1 MTRQM
6 QLGGEVVKVAELG
19 EQAGA
24 LITASK
30 REVKTVVVA
39 NGGTKSGALDCGE
52 VGMLVGY
59 SFPSGLDGTTLS
71 FEVSSDGTTY
81 QALENEDGAIALTI
95 AASKSYGLDNPS
107 RFLGW
112 RYVKFVVGE
121 QTDALTIT
129 AIVMAV

>member
-1 MTRQM
+1 MAKYIQM
-6 QLGGEVVKVAELG
+6 GGELLKVADLG

-30 REVKTVVVA
+30 REAKTVIVA
-39 NGGTKSGALDCGE
+39 DGGTKSAALDCGE
-52 VGMLVGY
+52 SGMLVGY

-81 QALENEDGAIALTI
+81 QALEDESGAISLTI
-95 AASKSYGLDNPS
+95 AASKSYGLAYPS

>member
-39 NGGTKSGALDCGE
+39 DGGTKSGALDCGE

-59 SFPSGLDGTTLS
+59 SFPSGL
-71 FEVSSDGTTY
+71 DGTTY